1 MAACLQGGYGRGA
14 SIGQVWTRHL
24 APAAPAS
31 RPSSP
36 SQFHDCPCHADSAL
50 QFVPSLVPG
59 WGKSRAASTG
69 FRALSPSDRV
79 WGVAF
84 VVSHFGSHRRTGM
97 LACAG
102 PSRPHTCVSG
112 SPGRGGWGGQRSP
125 LWATATGPGLF
136 RSLGFKNPSGYWLFG
151 GQHTAIQRVG
161 RLGGAEAPACV
172 VCVFA
177 CAVVPCAKFQ
187 HFSEGGRGGG
197 GWQGS
202 FSHFT
207 LSPSLPA
214 SPCLQGPYYASEKIT
229 LKIAKHSMVAAFF
242 HQGIVSAVAWPEP
255 LVREIT
261 ELIHSRLESRRR
273 TGNTFIVFTLGATAK
288 YHSNCPSGP
297 LCRRT
302 GCHITSTQMHSR

>member
-1 MAACLQGGYGRGA
+1 MYGDLLPDQLGVNFLGPAPLDLELLHMLTTFHWNALGSTLGWWFCHNSTVSWNEKFWVAQVTTPPMGKDKGWGRTRGA

-36 SQFHDCPCHADSAL
+36 SQFHACPCHADSAL

-84 VVSHFGSHRRTGM
+84 DVSHFGSHRRTGM

-125 LWATATGPGLF
+125 LWAAATGPGLF
-136 RSLGFKNPSGYWLFG
+136 RSLGFK
-151 GQHTAIQRVG
+151 
-161 RLGGAEAPACV
+161 
-172 VCVFA
+172 
-177 CAVVPCAKFQ
+177 KDK
-187 HFSEGGRGGG
+187 GGG
-197 GWQGS
+197 GVHHPCILGGTQTNGDQIRIGCLTPA
-202 FSHFT
+202 FSGAQPRAEMLHR
-207 LSPSLPA
+207 
-214 SPCLQGPYYASEKIT
+214 PCILGDPQTKGDKIRIGCLT
-229 LKIAKHSMVAAFF
+229 PTFSGAQKRAEMLCHPCILG
-242 HQGIVSAVAWPEP
+242 GIN
-255 LVREIT
+255 
-261 ELIHSRLESRRR
+261 
-273 TGNTFIVFTLGATAK
+273 TG
-288 YHSNCPSGP
+288 
-297 LCRRT
+297 
-302 GCHITSTQMHSR
+302 